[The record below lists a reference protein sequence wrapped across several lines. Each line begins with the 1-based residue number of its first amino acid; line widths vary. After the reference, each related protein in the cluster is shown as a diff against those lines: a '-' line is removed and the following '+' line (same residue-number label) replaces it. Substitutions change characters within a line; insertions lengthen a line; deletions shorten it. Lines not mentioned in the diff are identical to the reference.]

1 MSSATPDVRGELVD
15 GYNSGLLLLQ
25 QLLQIF
31 FQVVSGYAVFR

>member
-15 GYNSGLLLLQ
+15 GHNSGLLLLQ